1 MIELQTEYQYIVI
14 LIIVVGFVYLA
25 HMIYVHMNS
34 KKEMS
39 SIKDVEESS
48 NEDNSDVIMYGN
60 NSCPW
65 CKRQKEELNDLWDN
79 VKYVNCENNPEL
91 CEKEEISAL
100 PTWVIRKHKSEGFMK
115 KDEFIKK
122 CEL

>member
-1 MIELQTEYQYIVI
+1 MIGIQTEYQSIII

-25 HMIYVHMNS
+25 HMIYTHMNN
-34 KKEMS
+34 KNKIS
-39 SIKDVEESS
+39 SIKNVEENS
-48 NEDNSDVIMYGN
+48 NEDNSEVIMYGN
-60 NSCPW
+60 DSCPW

-100 PTWVIRKHKSEGFMK
+100 STWVIKKNKSEGFMK
-115 KDEFIKK
+115 KEEFIKK

>member
-1 MIELQTEYQYIVI
+1 MIELQTDYQYIVI
-14 LIIVVGFVYLA
+14 IISLVGFVYLL
-25 HMIYVHMNS
+25 HMIYIHINN
-34 KKEMS
+34 KKEETNV
-39 SIKDVEESS
+39 IDTEVEL

-60 NSCPW
+60 DSCPW

-79 VKYVNCENNPEL
+79 VKYINCENNPEI

-100 PTWVIRKHKSEGFMK
+100 PTWVIKKNKSEGFMK

-122 CEL
+122 CES